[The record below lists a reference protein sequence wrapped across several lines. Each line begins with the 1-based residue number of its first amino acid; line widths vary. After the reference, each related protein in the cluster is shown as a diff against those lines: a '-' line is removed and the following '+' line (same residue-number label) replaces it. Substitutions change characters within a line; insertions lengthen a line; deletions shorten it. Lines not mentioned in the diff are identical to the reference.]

1 MRRLATIICFG
12 LLLIFEVGANPAQSG
27 EATFKMTST
36 ARFNVMVKVFS
47 QSRAW
52 QWPTST
58 THWNLNDSAEHDF
71 RIGCQDGEK
80 VCYGGAYT
88 ADDATYWGVGFK
100 GDRSCRDCCLTCG
113 NASHSWTLN
122 EGPGSRPS
130 RPSRP
135 GGVPIDPGS
144 VGIPANQ

>member
-1 MRRLATIICFG
+1 LCKLLAAISFG
-12 LLLIFEVGANPAQSG
+12 LLLIVGAGTGPAQSG
-27 EATFKMTST
+27 DATFKLTDS
-36 ARFNVMVKVFS
+36 ARFSIMIKFFS
-47 QSRAW
+47 QNRNWVWPS
-52 QWPTST
+52 PTSHYT
-58 THWNLNDSAEHDF
+58 LSDNGEHDF
-71 RIGCQDGEK
+71 PLACQDGENI
-80 VCYGGAYT
+80 CFGGSYT